1 MAEQRSQE
9 MLAIGHSLD
18 RIERIAQPGRALTLG
33 QARMVAVECESVRCA
48 AGTLESRSRAAAREL
63 ERYHADL
70 AAERVR
76 LGGLTMGEL
85 ERIAAHEGVSIA
97 TRHRKED
104 AVERIA
110 RRRLERK

>member
-1 MAEQRSQE
+1 MAEQRSAE
-9 MLAIGHSLD
+9 AMAIGHSLD

-48 AGTLESRSRAAAREL
+48 AATLESRSRAAAREL
-63 ERYHADL
+63 ERYQADL

-76 LGGLTMGEL
+76 LGGLTMDEL
-85 ERIAAHEGVSIA
+85 ERIAAHEGVPIH
-97 TRHRKED
+97 TRNQKDE

-110 RRRLERK
+110 RKRLERR